1 MTTASQQP
9 FILLNKRGSD
19 LLEKISALRM
29 PETILYGRGSFRN
42 VGEEAARRGKRA
54 LIVSDSII
62 VGLGFV
68 DQCKEL
74 LDKYK
79 VEHTLYLDVKSEPV
93 DTYVEEA
100 WNLCKDE
107 YCDLIISIGGGSCI
121 DTAKAV
127 SVLMTNEGYIGD
139 YMGGGKTAKNKGIP
153 HIAIPTTAG
162 TGSEVTDVTVITN
175 TKNDVKMMIKQPVF
189 LPNVAIVDPYL
200 TISSPQK
207 VTAAT
212 GVDALSHAIE
222 AYISKKAHPMTDMF
236 ALSAME
242 LIVNNIRKA
251 FQNGNDIDAR
261 EAMALGALQAGTAF
275 SNASVCLVH
284 GMSRPI
290 GALFHVPHG
299 VSNAMLLPA
308 VLEFSKEECIER
320 LAALGVIFSKK
331 AAELSL
337 EERASFAVSEVK
349 KLCLDLEIPNLQA
362 WGIHL
367 ENFENAID
375 KMAADAIDSGS
386 PANNPKVPT
395 KEEIAGLYRVC
406 YSYQFSGNQSLI

>member
-1 MTTASQQP
+1 M
-9 FILLNKRGSD
+9 
-19 LLEKISALRM
+19 
-29 PETILYGRGSFRN
+29 RN
-42 VGEEAARRGKRA
+42 VGKEAAQRGKKA

-62 VGLGFV
+62 SGLGFV

-74 LDKYK
+74 LDENK
-79 VEHTLYLDVKSEPV
+79 VEHTVYLGIESEPV
-93 DTYVEEA
+93 DIYVEEA
-100 WNLCKDE
+100 WNQCKDE
-107 YCDLIISIGGGSCI
+107 GCDLIISIGGGSCL

-127 SVLMTNEGYIGD
+127 SVLMTNNGYIGD
-139 YMGGGKTAKNKGIP
+139 YMGGRKTAKVKGIP

-162 TGSEVTDVTVITN
+162 TGSEATDVTVITN
-175 TKNDVKMMIKQPVF
+175 TKNDVKMMIKQPAF
-189 LPNVAIVDPYL
+189 LPEVAIVDPYL
-200 TISSPQK
+200 TISSPPR

-242 LIVNNIRKA
+242 LIIKNIRKA
-251 FQNGNDIDAR
+251 FQNGHDIEAR

-308 VLEFSKEECIER
+308 VLEYSKENCIER
-320 LAALGVIFSKK
+320 VADLGVIFSKR
-331 AAELSL
+331 AEGLPL
-337 EERASFAVSEVK
+337 EERAVFAVSEVK
-349 KLCLDLEIPNLQA
+349 KLCLDLEIPNLKE
-362 WGIHL
+362 WGIDKDD
-367 ENFENAID
+367 FESAID
-375 KMAADAIDSGS
+375 KMADDALDSGS
-386 PANNPKVPT
+386 PANNPKVPR
-395 KEEIAGLYRVC
+395 KEEIEELYRVC
-406 YSYQFSGNQSLI
+406 YSYQFSDNQSLI